1 LLDTRTALVI
11 TYTAVNLPI
20 VVWLMR
26 DYFNTIPIE
35 LDESAKMDGASHFR
49 VFRSILL
56 PLSIPGLVA
65 TFLLVFVFAW
75 NEYLLA
81 LFLSSANAQTMPLT
95 VAAQNATRGPQWWYM
110 SVLIMIMIAP
120 VIVLA
125 VALERRISRGLLVGA
140 VKA

>member
-1 LLDTRTALVI
+1 
-11 TYTAVNLPI
+11 VNLPI

-26 DYFNTIPIE
+26 DYFNTIPLE

-125 VALERRISRGLLVGA
+125 IALERRISRGLLVGA

>member
-1 LLDTRTALVI
+1 
-11 TYTAVNLPI
+11 
-20 VVWLMR
+20 
-26 DYFNTIPIE
+26 
-35 LDESAKMDGASHFR
+35 
-49 VFRSILL
+49 
-56 PLSIPGLVA
+56 
-65 TFLLVFVFAW
+65 
-75 NEYLLA
+75 
-81 LFLSSANAQTMPLT
+81 MPLT